1 MKKNTATAARV
12 RSRPRS
18 LRDPF
23 DLYLAGLGDLTPPL
37 DREGEVAAAT
47 DIEAAEIECFD
58 LILDAGIAL
67 PELAEW
73 YDRLAS
79 GEASVLELT
88 HLGSYEGKE
97 GHALLLKRL
106 DDARKAEAWCQK
118 LTQRRAGSGPERRV
132 ARDRSWERR
141 AKATRKIA
149 LHRERMQAVI
159 ERVGRELDRFVDS
172 EGREDPNAAEVVRRA
187 ELTLGR
193 RRAVLRRIA
202 VTLGDA
208 RRDLD
213 RRRNFL
219 AEANLRLVVMLAKAY
234 RGSGVPFP
242 DLVQEGNLGLMR
254 AVDKFDHRVGTRFST
269 YATWWIRQSI
279 AREVTRHAETV
290 RVPFGM
296 TEKRKRLR
304 RAERELTQRYGRLPN
319 ELELAKEVG
328 MTLEQTRRSL
338 EARTRSISLHAPMG
352 EEGDRSL
359 DEMLAD
365 DTAQSADDQVI
376 AREREGAAAK
386 ILSVLSP
393 REQFIL
399 RRRFGIDGEPD
410 GLTLREIGEQ
420 LNLSRERVRQLEA
433 LALAKLRAVLDAE
446 TASAPRV
453 GSM

>member
-1 MKKNTATAARV
+1 MKKNTATAARL
-12 RSRPRS
+12 RPRPRS

-47 DIEAAEIECFD
+47 DIEAAELRAFD
-58 LILDAGIAL
+58 VILDAGITL
-67 PELAEW
+67 PELSDW
-73 YDRLAS
+73 YDRLAAD
-79 GEASVLELT
+79 EMTVLELT

-118 LTQRRAGSGPERRV
+118 LAQRKGGSGPERRI
-132 ARDRSWERR
+132 AREKGWERR
-141 AKATRKIA
+141 GKAARKVA

-159 ERVGRELDRFVDS
+159 DRVAREIDLFVEADGRD
-172 EGREDPNAAEVVRRA
+172 DPNAVEAVRRA
-187 ELTLGR
+187 EIVLGR
-193 RRAVLRRIA
+193 RRALLRRLS
-202 VTLGDA
+202 VTLGEA

-304 RAERELTQRYGRLPN
+304 RAERELTQRYGRIPT
-319 ELELAKEVG
+319 EAELAQEVG
-328 MTLEQTRRSL
+328 MTLDQTRRSL

-352 EEGDRSL
+352 EDGDRSL
-359 DEMLAD
+359 DEMLSD
-365 DTAQSADDQVI
+365 DSAQSADETVI
-376 AREREGAAAK
+376 AREREGTAER

-433 LALAKLRAVLDAE
+433 LALAKLRAALSAE
-446 TASAPRV
+446 A
-453 GSM
+453 

>member
-12 RSRPRS
+12 RPRPRS

-37 DREGEVAAAT
+37 DRDGEVAAAT
-47 DIEAAEIECFD
+47 HIEAAEILCFD
-58 LILDAGIAL
+58 MILEAGISL

-73 YDRLAS
+73 YDRLVAD
-79 GEASVLELT
+79 ELSVLELT
-88 HLGSYEGKE
+88 HLGSYEGKA
-97 GHALLLKRL
+97 GHTLLLKRL

-118 LTQRRAGSGPERRV
+118 LALRQTGSVVDRRL
-132 ARDRSWERR
+132 ARDKGWERR
-141 AKATRKIA
+141 AKVVRRIE

-159 ERVGRELDRFVDS
+159 ERVGHELDVFVEAD
-172 EGREDPNAAEVVRRA
+172 GRDDPNAVEAVRRA
-187 ELTLGR
+187 ELVLGR
-193 RRAVLRRIA
+193 RRALLRRIA
-202 VTLGDA
+202 ATLGEA
-208 RRDLD
+208 RRELD
-213 RRRNFL
+213 RRRNHL

-304 RAERELTQRYGRLPN
+304 RAERELTQKYGRIPN
-319 ELELAKEVG
+319 EQELAQEVG

-352 EEGDRSL
+352 DDGDRSL
-359 DEMLAD
+359 DEMLCD
-365 DTAQSADDQVI
+365 DSAQSADDQVI
-376 AREREGAAAK
+376 AREREGTAAK

-433 LALAKLRAVLDAE
+433 LALAKLRAALGTEA
-446 TASAPRV
+446 
-453 GSM
+453 